1 MPGGTFSKPEWSTLI
16 RMSIKLPIP
25 VAVFFAA
32 ESRNDAQALSQA
44 FAENG
49 VVLDEGH
56 VIQGLAAIRHWLAET
71 RRKYEHTVEPLESAM
86 NDDET
91 IVTCRLS
98 GSFPG
103 SPIKVR
109 FIFKLDGNA
118 ITSLEIRS

>member
-1 MPGGTFSKPEWSTLI
+1 
-16 RMSIKLPIP
+16 MSIKLPAPI
-25 VAVFFAA
+25 AAFFDA
-32 ESRNDAQALSQA
+32 ESRNDAEALSQA
-44 FAENG
+44 FAEDG

-56 VIQGLAAIRHWLAET
+56 VIQGTAAIRHWLAET
-71 RRKYEHTVEPLESAM
+71 RKKYQHTVEPLASETKG
-86 NDDET
+86 DET

-118 ITSLEIRS
+118 ITSLEVRS

>member
-1 MPGGTFSKPEWSTLI
+1 
-16 RMSIKLPIP
+16 MSIKLPVPI
-25 VAVFFAA
+25 AAFFDA
-32 ESRNDAQALSQA
+32 ESRSDGEALSQT
-44 FAENG
+44 FAEDG

-56 VIQGLAAIRHWLAET
+56 VIQGWAAIRHWLADT
-71 RRKYEHTVEPLESAM
+71 RSRYQHTVEPLESAI
-86 NDDET
+86 DGDET

-118 ITSLEIRS
+118 ITSLEVRS

>member
-1 MPGGTFSKPEWSTLI
+1 MST
-16 RMSIKLPIP
+16 KLPVP

-32 ESRNDAQALSQA
+32 ESRNDAEALSQA
-44 FAENG
+44 FAEDG

-71 RRKYEHTVEPLESAM
+71 RKKYEHTVEPLESAM

>member
-1 MPGGTFSKPEWSTLI
+1 
-16 RMSIKLPIP
+16 MSIKLPVP

-32 ESRNDAQALSQA
+32 ESQNDAEALSQA
-44 FAENG
+44 FAEDG

-56 VIQGLAAIRHWLAET
+56 VIQGFAAIRHWLAET
-71 RRKYEHTVEPLESAM
+71 RKKYEHTVEPLSSATI
-86 NDDET
+86 DDET

>member
-1 MPGGTFSKPEWSTLI
+1 
-16 RMSIKLPIP
+16 MSINLPAPI
-25 VAVFFAA
+25 AAFFDA
-32 ESRNDAQALSQA
+32 EGRNDGDALSRV
-44 FAENG
+44 FAEDG

-56 VIQGLAAIRHWLAET
+56 VIQGWAAIRHWLAAT
-71 RRKYEHTVEPLESAM
+71 RSKYQHTVEPLESAM

>member
-1 MPGGTFSKPEWSTLI
+1 MT
-16 RMSIKLPIP
+16 IKLPAPI
-25 VAVFFAA
+25 AAFFDA
-32 ESRNDAQALSQA
+32 ENRNDAKALSET
-44 FAENG
+44 FAEDG

-56 VIQGLAAIRHWLAET
+56 VIQGFAAIRHWLADT
-71 RRKYEHTVEPLESAM
+71 RKRYQHTVEPLESAP

-118 ITSLEIRS
+118 ITSLEVRS

>member
-1 MPGGTFSKPEWSTLI
+1 MP
-16 RMSIKLPIP
+16 IKLPTPIG
-25 VAVFFAA
+25 AFFDA
-32 ESRNDAQALSQA
+32 ESRNDAEALSQV
-44 FAENG
+44 FAEDG

-56 VIQGLAAIRHWLAET
+56 VIQGWDAIRHWLAET
-71 RRKYEHTVEPLESAM
+71 RKKYEHTVEPLSSATI
-86 NDDET
+86 DDET

-109 FIFKLDGNA
+109 FIFKLDGHA

>member
-1 MPGGTFSKPEWSTLI
+1 
-16 RMSIKLPIP
+16 
-25 VAVFFAA
+25 
-32 ESRNDAQALSQA
+32 
-44 FAENG
+44 
-49 VVLDEGH
+49 
-56 VIQGLAAIRHWLAET
+56 
-71 RRKYEHTVEPLESAM
+71 M

>member
-1 MPGGTFSKPEWSTLI
+1 MA
-16 RMSIKLPIP
+16 IKLPTPIG
-25 VAVFFAA
+25 AFFEA
-32 ESRNDAQALSQA
+32 ESRNHALALSQT
-44 FAENG
+44 FAEDG

-56 VIQGLAAIRHWLAET
+56 VIQGFAAIRHWLAET
-71 RRKYEHTVEPLESAM
+71 RKKYQHTVEPLASEI

-109 FIFKLDGNA
+109 FIFKLRGNA

>member
-1 MPGGTFSKPEWSTLI
+1 
-16 RMSIKLPIP
+16 MSIKLPVP

-44 FAENG
+44 FAEDG

-56 VIQGLAAIRHWLAET
+56 VIQGWDAIMHWLAET
-71 RRKYEHTVEPLESAM
+71 RKKYEHTVEPLSSATVG
-86 NDDET
+86 DET

-109 FIFKLDGNA
+109 FIFKLDGHA